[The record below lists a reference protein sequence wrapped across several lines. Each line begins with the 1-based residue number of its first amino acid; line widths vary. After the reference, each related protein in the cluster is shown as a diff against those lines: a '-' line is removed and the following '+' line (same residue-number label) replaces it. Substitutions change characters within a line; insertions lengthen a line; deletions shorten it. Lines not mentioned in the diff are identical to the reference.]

1 MVEAAIVVGVG
12 ASEGVGAAVSRRLAR
27 EGKSVF
33 IVGRTEERL
42 IVDAASTSRLFQGVS
57 CCFTDPKKST
67 NTAPKDFLAIA
78 NSSAYGC

>member
-42 IVDAASTSRLFQGVS
+42 E
-57 CCFTDPKKST
+57 
-67 NTAPKDFLAIA
+67 AIA
-78 NSSAYGC
+78 AEIREGGGACTAVVANPKSSGDYTRRRVR